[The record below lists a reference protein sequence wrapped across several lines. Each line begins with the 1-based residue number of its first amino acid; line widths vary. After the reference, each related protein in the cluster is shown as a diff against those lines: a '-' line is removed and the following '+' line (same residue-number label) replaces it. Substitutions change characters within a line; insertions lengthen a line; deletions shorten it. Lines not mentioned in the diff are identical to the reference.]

1 MSDEIEVGIVAR
13 DKTAAGTAS
22 AVSNIRKVD
31 QAVTTSSR
39 AMAGLSAS
47 GKAMGFV
54 LGGFAATGAFQ
65 LAQGIASGTATLA
78 QMNVQVTRSRAAFT
92 ILSGGADQ
100 ARAKLEAVKRASM
113 GTVSELDAM
122 QLANKAAALGMA
134 KTASELENVVGTAT
148 KISMVMGGDVGDV
161 LDNLSAAAANL
172 SFVRLDTMGISAG
185 KTKDKMKELLE
196 TTTGLT
202 QEQAFLNAAIAV
214 SKETFAGIG
223 EGADVAIDGTKRLQS
238 AWADLVNSISEGA
251 VGDAANRA
259 LNGAADAVRGFSDR
273 IAADELASKQ
283 ALLEI
288 FDENIAARQKEIE
301 SAGEAAQATMAYLTV
316 AGASAEAFENAAI
329 ATWKSTE
336 AKRAAQAAAIADRDA
351 LQAEIVAITGAT
363 NATIVAGGVAGYTAG
378 SWFTLAEGLYAT
390 AGAAGAVS
398 RAYAGIGPGP
408 DTRGRGEK
416 ADAVVGGGKQREILS
431 NSMKIGL
438 AEPDQGARYS
448 LNLVARSA
456 KDAASG
462 MGGVAEAASDLSGT
476 LEGAIRKIPGLLSTS
491 SVTDLDMKKAA
502 AGMSVRYPDS
512 YVREAKDELIN
523 GKDYAN
529 IDPAELAKS
538 LGLDISVGAELI
550 VAELERQWASGEYF
564 VDPANLLKIDW
575 EAYRVLMQQE
585 ANASLGAQN
594 LIAEAMKQGITPESW
609 EAATTGTG
617 PLIVAGV
624 EASLD
629 ASDMTPAATKFGD
642 KLDRAF
648 RDTGSDANAA
658 ARGAGESLAQAIN
671 AGFADAAGRLSWGVP
686 ASVGAPADATTPPPA
701 RAVGTSYWP
710 GGVVR
715 VHKDETIILPR
726 GSGIR
731 TATESGATNER
742 GGQVVINAVVQSP
755 ITLEMLTDQVRRR
768 LQRFS

>member
-1 MSDEIEVGIVAR
+1 MVNLTNAN
-13 DKTAAGTAS
+13 K
-22 AVSNIRKVD
+22 
-31 QAVTTSSR
+31 
-39 AMAGLSAS
+39 AMAF
-47 GKAMGFV
+47 AM
-54 LGGFAATGAFQ
+54 GGFAAMTGVQFAM
-65 LAQGIASGTATLA
+65 AIGNGTAELA
-78 QMNVQVTRSRAAFT
+78 KMNVQVTRSRSAFT
-92 ILSGGADQ
+92 ILSGGAEQ

-148 KISMVMGGDVGDV
+148 KISMVMGGDVSDV

-185 KTKDKMKELLE
+185 KTKEKMKELLE
-196 TTTGLT
+196 TTQGLT

-223 EGADVAIDGTKRLQS
+223 EGANVAIDGTKRLQS
-238 AWADLVNSISEGA
+238 AWTDLVNSIAEGA

-273 IAADELASKQ
+273 IAADELASRQ
-283 ALLEI
+283 ALLKKYN
-288 FDENIAARQKEIE
+288 ENIELRQKEID
-301 SAGEAAQATMAYLTV
+301 SAGEAAQATMQYLTV
-316 AGASAEAFENAAI
+316 AGASAEAFEHAAM

-336 AKRAAQAAAIADRDA
+336 AKRANQVAAIAARDA
-351 LQAEIVAITGAT
+351 LQAEIVAVTGAA
-363 NATIVAGGVAGYTAG
+363 NASNAASQSVFQNIPA
-378 SWFTLAEGLYAT
+378 WYAF
-390 AGAAGAVS
+390 ADAIGAVVAVA
-398 RAYAGIGPGP
+398 RTYAGIGPGP
-408 DTRGRGEK
+408 NIDTRGRGEK
-416 ADAVVGGGKQREILS
+416 ADSVAGGSKQRSILS
-431 NSMKIGL
+431 GNIKAGL
-438 AEPDQGARYS
+438 STSDQGARHA
-448 LNLVARSA
+448 LDLVAKSA
-456 KDAASG
+456 SAAAGG

-476 LEGAIRKIPGLLSTS
+476 LEGAIRKIPGLFGTS
-491 SVTDLDMKKAA
+491 SVTELDMKKAA

-512 YVREAKDELIN
+512 YVREAKDELLN

-538 LGLDISVGAELI
+538 LGLDISVGADLI

-564 VDPANLLKIDW
+564 VNPENLLKIDW
-575 EAYRVLMQQE
+575 NAYRTIMQQE
-585 ANASLGAQN
+585 ANAALGSQN

-609 EAATTGTG
+609 DAATKGTG

-629 ASDMTPAATKFGD
+629 ASDMTPAAAKFGN
-642 KLDRAF
+642 KLASAF
-648 RDTGSDANAA
+648 SNSSSEAYTAA
-658 ARGAGESLAQAIN
+658 TGAGESLAKAVN
-671 AGFADAAGRLSWGVP
+671 AGFGAMASKLPWGVP
-686 ASVGAPADATTPPPA
+686 VSNGTTGTPVTPPPGK
-701 RAVGTSYWP
+701 AVGTSYWT
-710 GGVVR
+710 GGMVR

-731 TATESGATNER
+731 TATESGATNES

-755 ITLEMLTDQVRRR
+755 ITLEMLTNQVARR
-768 LQRFS
+768 LKRST